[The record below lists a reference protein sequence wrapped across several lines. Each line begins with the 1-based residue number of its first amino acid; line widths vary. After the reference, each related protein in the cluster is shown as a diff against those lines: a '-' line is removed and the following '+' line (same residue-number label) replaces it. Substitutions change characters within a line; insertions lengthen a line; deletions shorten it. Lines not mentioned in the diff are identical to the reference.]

1 MLFRQ
6 CKSSRQCRLN
16 CLQSRPR
23 RKRWPLKASTP
34 PVTPVASVGQGSSS
48 AGDSAGALAARKLD
62 EKVEG
67 MRDDMAKMGNMV
79 ADLSA
84 AMGKF
89 MGRPNE

>member
-1 MLFRQ
+1 MNRM
-6 CKSSRQCRLN
+6 RRA
-16 CLQSRPR
+16 SRPY
-23 RKRWPLKASTP
+23 
-34 PVTPVASVGQGSSS
+34 
-48 AGDSAGALAARKLD
+48 AGELAARKLD

-79 ADLSA
+79 ADLST